1 MRPNSQKTVC
11 YLHLLK
17 KHRKKNL
24 IVTNLNNLESLEI
37 CFGKQTFYWIWNSY
51 ENCQIYAELT

>member
-17 KHRKKNL
+17 KHRKKNF

-37 CFGKQTFYWIWNSY
+37 CFGKQTFY
-51 ENCQIYAELT
+51 